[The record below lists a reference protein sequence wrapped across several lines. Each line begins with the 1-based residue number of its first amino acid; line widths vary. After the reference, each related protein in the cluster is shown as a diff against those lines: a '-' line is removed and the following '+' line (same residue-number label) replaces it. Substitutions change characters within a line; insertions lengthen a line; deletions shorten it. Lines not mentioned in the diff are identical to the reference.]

1 MSAYAVGRPNK
12 ITRGT
17 FYSADL
23 KVKWADQHIRNMEK
37 ILRAIHEASA
47 RTFFANN
54 DPEPDR
60 VQLSIDFSPI
70 LAHEHIMQMMTGDA
84 VHSLRSAL
92 DHLAWGI
99 VSAFKEP
106 DPKLYFPIDVEL
118 KSLIG
123 KRSFREI
130 QSVAPDI
137 ADLIINEIK
146 PYGGGNAFF
155 KLSRLDRADKH
166 RLLLV
171 HTLSGRCRVY
181 ASEDDDYVPEDAADS
196 FILVANPTRVPKP
209 GSRAAIYNE
218 NYRGAAFDIH
228 FDSGLP
234 FKNEPVIPTLHQLT
248 QLVAGVIQTFVR
260 HIETR
265 DAKLA
270 PP

>member
-1 MSAYAVGRPNK
+1 MTADAAGRPNK

-17 FYSADL
+17 FHSADL

-37 ILRAIHEASA
+37 ILRDIHEASA
-47 RTFFANN
+47 RTIFANN
-54 DPEPDR
+54 NTEP
-60 VQLSIDFSPI
+60 VGVELSIDFAPI
-70 LAHEHIMQMMTGDA
+70 LAHQHVMHMMTGDA
-84 VHSLRSAL
+84 VHNLRSAL

-99 VSAFKEP
+99 VSAFKDP

-130 QSVAPDI
+130 QSVAPDV
-137 ADLIINEIK
+137 ADLIVNEIK
-146 PYGGGNAFF
+146 PYGAGNPFF

-171 HTLSGRCRVY
+171 RTLSGRFRVY
-181 ASEDDDYVPEDAADS
+181 ASEDDDYVPEEAADS
-196 FILVANPTRVPKP
+196 FILVASPTRVPKP
-209 GSRAAIYNE
+209 GSRAAIHNE

-228 FDSGLP
+228 FGSGLP
-234 FKNEPVIPTLHQLT
+234 FENEPVIPTLHQLT
-248 QLVAGVIQTFVR
+248 QLVTGVIQTFVR

-265 DAKLA
+265 DAKIA
-270 PP
+270 